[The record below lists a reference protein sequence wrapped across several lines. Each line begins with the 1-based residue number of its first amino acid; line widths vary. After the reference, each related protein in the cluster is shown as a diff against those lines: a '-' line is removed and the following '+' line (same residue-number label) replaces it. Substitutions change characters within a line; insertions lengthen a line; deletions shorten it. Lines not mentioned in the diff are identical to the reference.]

1 MSYGKLGGKLSSRI
15 NLGELKMGIE
25 VNGKEIKWV
34 KDETVKELL
43 KRVKYSFPL
52 VVVKINDKVVPRS
65 DFSKVT
71 IPDNSKIAVVHMI
84 SGG

>member
-1 MSYGKLGGKLSSRI
+1 MSYSKLGGKLSSRI

>member
-1 MSYGKLGGKLSSRI
+1 
-15 NLGELKMGIE
+15 MGIE